1 MEEKFCLRCQR
12 MKPIED
18 FGPSSTTPD
27 GKQSWCRECINLYA
41 RLNVEHKAV
50 GGVKLCRVCREI
62 KPKTEFYSCASYKDG
77 LQTICKECDKEHGKL
92 KRADG
97 YLKEANTDNWQEL
110 GLLMG
115 LEGAAREY
123 PNATLTFNAGDSNKS
138 PLTYPVKTWLS
149 LLKDQFSKVEFFPT
163 EELIAELK
171 KRGYEGELR
180 ITKTVKI

>member
-12 MKPIED
+12 MKPTDD

-27 GKQSWCRECINLYA
+27 RKQSWCRECINLYA

-50 GGVKLCRVCREI
+50 GGVKYCRECHGI
-62 KPKTEFYSCASYKDG
+62 KPKTEFYPCASHIDG
-77 LQTICKECDKEHGKL
+77 LQTKCKECDKEHGKL

-97 YLKEANTDNWQEL
+97 YLKEANTV
-110 GLLMG
+110 
-115 LEGAAREY
+115 
-123 PNATLTFNAGDSNKS
+123 LTS
-138 PLTYPVKTWLS
+138 Y
-149 LLKDQFSKVEFFPT
+149 PT
-163 EELIAELK
+163 EELIAELR